1 MSNRTPGR
9 IQYSSKPVDNLELLR
24 KILDKHASLGNA
36 SPLKQIVGVDLNA
49 ANEKIAP
56 TLAAHE
62 AAEYHK
68 RQMEMQYVQRDVLL
82 PELKSTLRKTIA
94 LLKATYAGNPKT
106 LGEWGVEVNDTVRKP
121 RAKKNQ

>member
-9 IQYSSKPVDNLELLR
+9 IDLSFRPKDNLELLQR
-24 KILDKHASLGNA
+24 ILDKHTELGDA
-36 SPLKQIVGVDLNA
+36 SPLKQIVGIDLRSA
-49 ANEKIAP
+49 KDKTPEAL
-56 TLAAHE
+56 TAHLT
-62 AAEYHK
+62 AEHHK
-68 RQMEMQYVQRDVLL
+68 KQMELQYAQRDALMV
-82 PELKSTLRKTIA
+82 ELKHTLRKTIA